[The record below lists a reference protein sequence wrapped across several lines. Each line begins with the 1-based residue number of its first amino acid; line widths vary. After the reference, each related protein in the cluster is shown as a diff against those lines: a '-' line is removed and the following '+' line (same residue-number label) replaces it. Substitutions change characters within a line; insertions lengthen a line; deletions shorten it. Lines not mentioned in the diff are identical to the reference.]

1 MSVAVPV
8 GVAVGVAVAVAVVVA
23 TMALALAMVSV
34 VVLVLVLA
42 VVAVMVV
49 VPVPSVTLLVCRP
62 VCRSCHTLCRAR
74 TFHPSTACSAGTHVS
89 SRGGCGCTSKNGRQC
104 HKHHQEKGR
113 RSRHGRYE
121 ARGATVV
128 AALGARPDHQGTRTK
143 GSSRR
148 YRAAWPPHD
157 EGAEM
162 GEASSEWRGQGPTA
176 SRGVERRS
184 GDGGSHWQQRPCEH
198 KYHTRLM
205 RAGLCC
211 PLGNLFIMSGLR
223 GMQFRS
229 FAGVVK

>member
-8 GVAVGVAVAVAVVVA
+8 GVAVGVAVVVVGVTVAVAVVVA
-23 TMALALAMVSV
+23 TMALDMVSV
-34 VVLVLVLA
+34 VVLVPVLA

-49 VPVPSVTLLVCRP
+49 APVPSVTHHICRP
-62 VCRSCHTLCRAR
+62 VCRCCHTLCRAR

-89 SRGGCGCTSKNGRQC
+89 SRGGCGCTSKTGRQR
-104 HKHHQEKGR
+104 HKRQQEKGR

-128 AALGARPDHQGTRTK
+128 AALGARPDHQSTRTK

-162 GEASSEWRGQGPTA
+162 GEASSECGMAWAGTDRCGTA
-176 SRGVERRS
+176 KWGRRELLAAAPLRA
-184 GDGGSHWQQRPCEH
+184 QVPC
-198 KYHTRLM
+198 KT
-205 RAGLCC
+205 
-211 PLGNLFIMSGLR
+211 
-223 GMQFRS
+223 
-229 FAGVVK
+229 